1 MFQILHET
9 HIPFLAIRK
18 RAYVLSIALCVIGL
32 ASLTLHKGL
41 RLGVD
46 FAGGRLF
53 EYRFSETMEA
63 EELRDILTQIGATGG
78 EVQEMGSEGH
88 DFIVRIPV
96 SDEEAAADEAG
107 PSRLFV
113 EKVKEMHPG
122 VTAELRKEEL
132 VGPRV
137 GQELRGKAI
146 KAIVISLVLI
156 LLYVGVRFEF
166 KFALGG
172 VVALAHD
179 VLITVFVLSLLD
191 VEFTIP
197 IVAALLTIGG
207 YSINDTVIVF
217 DRIREQSRQ
226 LIGHRLSEVMDISLN
241 QVLSRTIITSLT
253 TFLAAGALYLL
264 GGEVIH
270 DFALTMLIGIIIG
283 TYSSI
288 YVASALALEIARNP
302 IIASSES

>member
-1 MFQILHET
+1 
-9 HIPFLAIRK
+9 
-18 RAYVLSIALCVIGL
+18 
-32 ASLTLHKGL
+32 
-41 RLGVD
+41 
-46 FAGGRLF
+46 
-53 EYRFSETMEA
+53 
-63 EELRDILTQIGATGG
+63 
-78 EVQEMGSEGH
+78 
-88 DFIVRIPV
+88 VRIPV
-96 SDEEAAADEAG
+96 SEEEAPASDTG
-107 PSRLFV
+107 PSAQFI
-113 EKVKEMHPG
+113 EKVNQRHPG

-132 VGPRV
+132 VGPRI
-137 GQELRGKAI
+137 GEELRGKAI
-146 KAIVISLVLI
+146 KAIVISLLLI
-156 LLYVGVRFEF
+156 LLYVGFRFEF

-179 VLITVFVLSLLD
+179 VLITTFVLSLLD

-226 LIGHRLSEVMDISLN
+226 LIGHRLSEVMDISIN
-241 QVLSRTIITSLT
+241 QVLSRTIITSAT

-270 DFALTMLIGIIIG
+270 DFALTMLIGIIVG

-288 YVASALALEIARNP
+288 YVASALALEIAKNP
-302 IIASSES
+302 IVAPSE